1 MTAGSTRHRAGESRA
16 TNKEPGMKRKLG
28 SQQTNPVAMGCMN
41 VFSVYQPALP
51 WEDAA
56 QVFERALDLGYD
68 HFDTARLYGAGR
80 SEELIGERLSH
91 RRSEFTVA
99 SKMGIFNED
108 GKRWIDCR
116 PETIRAE
123 CEKSLRALRT
133 DHIEL
138 YYMHRRDFDVPI
150 EESVGAMAGLVAD
163 GKIGAIGLSEMSAE
177 TLRRAHATHPVA
189 AMQSEYSPFSRN
201 VEIALLETTR
211 ELGVALVAFSPIGR
225 GALGGTLRDPAGL
238 PQGDLRHVLPR
249 FQGENWAH
257 NLRLVETFAAL
268 AAAVGVTPAQLAIG
282 WVLSRG
288 EHVIALPGT
297 RSLDK
302 LAENIARADWRPE
315 PELVARIDALFAP
328 GAVAGERYPPQLQV
342 TIETEEFA

>member
-1 MTAGSTRHRAGESRA
+1 
-16 TNKEPGMKRKLG
+16 MKRILAGKAI
-28 SQQTNPVAMGCMN
+28 NPVAMGCMN
-41 VFSVYQPALP
+41 VFTVYGPALP

-56 QVFERALDLGYD
+56 RVFERALDLGYD

-91 RRSEFTVA
+91 RRGEFTLA
-99 SKMGIFNED
+99 SKMGIFNGDD

-116 PETIRAE
+116 PETIRRE
-123 CEKSLRALRT
+123 CEISLRALRT

-138 YYMHRRDFDVPI
+138 YYMHRRDFTVPI
-150 EESVGAMAGLVAD
+150 EESVGAMAELVAE

-177 TLRRAHATHPVA
+177 TLRRAHATHPIA

-201 VEIALLETTR
+201 VEIALLEATR
-211 ELGVALVAFSPIGR
+211 ELGVALVAFSPVGR
-225 GALGGTLRDPAGL
+225 GALGGVLRDPASL
-238 PQGDLRHVLPR
+238 AAGDLRTVLPR
-249 FQGENWAH
+249 YQGENWTR
-257 NLRLVETFAAL
+257 NLALIDAFDAIAAEC
-268 AAAVGVTPAQLAIG
+268 GVTPAQLAIG

-297 RSLDK
+297 RSLDH
-302 LAENIARADWRPE
+302 LAENIARPDWRPA
-315 PELVARIDALFAP
+315 PEVVARIDALFTP
-328 GAVAGERYPPQLQV
+328 GAVAGARYSPALQA

>member
-1 MTAGSTRHRAGESRA
+1 
-16 TNKEPGMKRKLG
+16 MKRILAGKAI
-28 SQQTNPVAMGCMN
+28 NPVAMGCMN
-41 VFSVYQPALP
+41 VFTVYGPALA

-56 QVFERALDLGYD
+56 RVFERALDLGYD

-91 RRSEFTVA
+91 RRGAFTLA
-99 SKMGIFNED
+99 SKMGIFNGDD

-116 PETIRAE
+116 PETIRRE
-123 CEKSLRALRT
+123 CEISLRALRT

-138 YYMHRRDFDVPI
+138 YYMHRRDFTVPI
-150 EESVGAMAGLVAD
+150 EESVGAMAELVAE

-177 TLRRAHATHPVA
+177 TLRRAHATHPIA

-201 VEIALLETTR
+201 VEIALLEATR
-211 ELGVALVAFSPIGR
+211 ELGVALVAFSPVGR
-225 GALGGTLRDPAGL
+225 GALGGVLRDPASL
-238 PQGDLRHVLPR
+238 AAGDLRTVLPR
-249 FQGENWAH
+249 YQGENWTR
-257 NLRLVETFAAL
+257 NLALIDAFDAIAAEC
-268 AAAVGVTPAQLAIG
+268 GVTPAQLAIG

-297 RSLDK
+297 RSLDH
-302 LAENIARADWRPE
+302 LAENIARPDWRPA
-315 PELVARIDALFAP
+315 PEVVARIDALFTP
-328 GAVAGERYPPQLQV
+328 GAVAGARYSPALQA

>member
-1 MTAGSTRHRAGESRA
+1 
-16 TNKEPGMKRKLG
+16 MKRILAGKAI
-28 SQQTNPVAMGCMN
+28 NPVAMGCMN
-41 VFSVYQPALP
+41 VFTVYGPALP

-56 QVFERALDLGYD
+56 RVFERALDLGYD

-91 RRSEFTVA
+91 RRGEFTLA
-99 SKMGIFNED
+99 SKMGIFNGED

-116 PETIRAE
+116 PETIRRE
-123 CEKSLRALRT
+123 CEISLRALRT

-138 YYMHRRDFDVPI
+138 YYMHRRDFTVPI
-150 EESVGAMAGLVAD
+150 EESVGAMAELVAE

-201 VEIALLETTR
+201 VEIALLEATR
-211 ELGVALVAFSPIGR
+211 ELGVALVAFSPVGR
-225 GALGGTLRDPAGL
+225 GALGGVLRDPASL
-238 PQGDLRHVLPR
+238 AAGDLRTVLPR
-249 FQGENWAH
+249 YQGENWAR
-257 NLRLVETFAAL
+257 NLALIDAFDAIAAEC
-268 AAAVGVTPAQLAIG
+268 GVTPAQLAIG

-288 EHVIALPGT
+288 DHVIALPGT
-297 RSLDK
+297 RSLDH
-302 LAENIARADWRPE
+302 LAENIARPDWRPA
-315 PELVARIDALFAP
+315 PEVVARIDALFTP
-328 GAVAGERYPPQLQV
+328 GAVAGARYSPGLQA

>member
-1 MTAGSTRHRAGESRA
+1 
-16 TNKEPGMKRKLG
+16 MKRILAGKAI
-28 SQQTNPVAMGCMN
+28 NPVAMGCMN
-41 VFSVYQPALP
+41 VFTVYGPALP

-56 QVFERALDLGYD
+56 RVFERALDLGYD

-91 RRSEFTVA
+91 RRGEFTLA
-99 SKMGIFNED
+99 SKMGIFNGDD

-116 PETIRAE
+116 PETIRRE
-123 CEKSLRALRT
+123 CEISLRALRT

-138 YYMHRRDFDVPI
+138 YYMHRRDFTVPI
-150 EESVGAMAGLVAD
+150 EESVGAMAELVAE

-177 TLRRAHATHPVA
+177 TLRRAHATHPIA

-201 VEIALLETTR
+201 VEIALLEATR
-211 ELGVALVAFSPIGR
+211 ELGVALVAFSPVGR
-225 GALGGTLRDPAGL
+225 GALGGVLRDPASL
-238 PQGDLRHVLPR
+238 AAGDLRTVLPR
-249 FQGENWAH
+249 YQGENWAR
-257 NLRLVETFAAL
+257 NLALIDAFDAIAAEC
-268 AAAVGVTPAQLAIG
+268 GVTPAQLAIG

-297 RSLDK
+297 RSLDH
-302 LAENIARADWRPE
+302 LAENIARPDWRPA
-315 PELVARIDALFAP
+315 PEVVARIDALFTP
-328 GAVAGERYPPQLQV
+328 GAVAGARYSPGLQA

>member
-1 MTAGSTRHRAGESRA
+1 
-16 TNKEPGMKRKLG
+16 MKRILAGKAI
-28 SQQTNPVAMGCMN
+28 NPVAMGCMN
-41 VFSVYQPALP
+41 VFTVYGPALP

-56 QVFERALDLGYD
+56 RVFERALDLGYD

-91 RRSEFTVA
+91 RRGEFTLA
-99 SKMGIFNED
+99 SKMGIFNGDD

-116 PETIRAE
+116 PETIRRE
-123 CEKSLRALRT
+123 CEISLRALRT

-138 YYMHRRDFDVPI
+138 YYMHRRDFTVPI
-150 EESVGAMAGLVAD
+150 EESVGAMAELVAE

-177 TLRRAHATHPVA
+177 TLRRAHATHPIA

-201 VEIALLETTR
+201 VEIALLEATR
-211 ELGVALVAFSPIGR
+211 ELGVALVAFSPVGR
-225 GALGGTLRDPAGL
+225 GALGGVLRDPASL
-238 PQGDLRHVLPR
+238 AAGDLRTVLPR
-249 FQGENWAH
+249 YQGENWTR
-257 NLRLVETFAAL
+257 NLALIDEFDAIAAEC
-268 AAAVGVTPAQLAIG
+268 GVTPAQLAIG

-297 RSLDK
+297 RSLDH
-302 LAENIARADWRPE
+302 LAENIARPDWRPA
-315 PELVARIDALFAP
+315 PEVVARIDALFTP
-328 GAVAGERYPPQLQV
+328 GAVAGARYSPALQA